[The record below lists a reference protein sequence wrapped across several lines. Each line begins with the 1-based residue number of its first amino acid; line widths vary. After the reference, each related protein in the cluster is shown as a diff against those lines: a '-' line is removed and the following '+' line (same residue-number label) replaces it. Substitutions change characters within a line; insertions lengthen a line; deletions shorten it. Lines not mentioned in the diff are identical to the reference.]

1 MLDYDYIKNHYKL
14 IASDLSWQKI
24 DTDPKATQ
32 QTEFT
37 QQLKNLDNI
46 GNAADA
52 GNNQTM
58 FVLMILENSNK
69 RSKFP
74 QGSVTV

>member
-14 IASDLSWQKI
+14 IASDLSRQKI

-32 QTEFT
+32 QTEFI

>member
-1 MLDYDYIKNHYKL
+1 MDYDYIKNHYRL
-14 IASDLSWQKI
+14 IASDLSRQKI
-24 DTDPKATQ
+24 DTDPKAIQ
-32 QTEFT
+32 QTEFV

-58 FVLMILENSNK
+58 FILMILENSNK
-69 RSKFP
+69 REQNSLKE
-74 QGSVTV
+74 V

>member
-1 MLDYDYIKNHYKL
+1 MDYDYIKNHYKL
-14 IASDLSWQKI
+14 IASDLSRQKI

-32 QTEFT
+32 QTEFI

>member
-1 MLDYDYIKNHYKL
+1 MDYDYIKNHYRL
-14 IASDLSWQKI
+14 IASDLSQQKI
-24 DTDPKATQ
+24 DTDPKAIQ
-32 QTEFT
+32 QTEFV

-69 RSKFP
+69 REQNSLKE
-74 QGSVTV
+74 V

>member
-1 MLDYDYIKNHYKL
+1 MDYDYIKNHYKL
-14 IASDLSWQKI
+14 IASALSRQKI

-32 QTEFT
+32 QTEFI